1 MERHRGCV
9 VLKSNANTVRRHHR
23 NQKKIVLGVKPSLVL
38 RISQMI
44 VHFSGQHQIW
54 YTSSIERILSWTMF
68 ISLFISL
75 FCILLFIFMF
85 SASILVN
92 KVV

>member
-1 MERHRGCV
+1 
-9 VLKSNANTVRRHHR
+9 
-23 NQKKIVLGVKPSLVL
+23 
-38 RISQMI
+38 
-44 VHFSGQHQIW
+44 
-54 YTSSIERILSWTMF
+54 MF

-92 KVV
+92 KAVYKAVNCSHSVALIALSDYIHAPAADRAHQLGPLRT